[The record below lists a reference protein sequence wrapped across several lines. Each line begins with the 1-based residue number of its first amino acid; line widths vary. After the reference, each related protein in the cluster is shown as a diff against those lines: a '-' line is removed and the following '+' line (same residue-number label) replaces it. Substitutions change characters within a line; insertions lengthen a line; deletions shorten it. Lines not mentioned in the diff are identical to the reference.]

1 MPPATKQTPEE
12 QIAELK
18 EQLSLSDQGVS
29 KLAQRCL
36 ALEQQLAQLEKHES
50 YDNMSLFRLT
60 LYYDC
65 GLGFSEQDTI
75 PAPVSAYSAA
85 NHTVSAAF
93 ELPRE
98 AKAIRLDPGELP
110 CYVVGMTISDERI
123 HAAPV
128 TALSL
133 DEEKTLFLNVDP
145 QFYAECPERLP
156 AGTKFSVSYTYY
168 PLQLGADDTVFFA
181 MRRGIEQVQDRAA
194 AAAAAADEQRA
205 LAENFG
211 EQLAG
216 QERRAAHLEEQLA
229 AAIAEKEHFRVSYEA
244 VLSSACWKL
253 TAPLRAFL
261 GRKK

>member
-85 NHTVSAAF
+85 NHTVSAVF

-253 TAPLRAFL
+253 TVPLRAFL

>member
-85 NHTVSAAF
+85 NHTVSAVF

-145 QFYAECPERLP
+145 QFYAECPERLS

>member
-85 NHTVSAAF
+85 NHTVSAVF

-253 TAPLRAFL
+253 AAPLRAFL

>member
-85 NHTVSAAF
+85 NHTVSAVF

-156 AGTKFSVSYTYY
+156 AGTNFSVSYTYY

-216 QERRAAHLEEQLA
+216 QERQAAHLEEQLA